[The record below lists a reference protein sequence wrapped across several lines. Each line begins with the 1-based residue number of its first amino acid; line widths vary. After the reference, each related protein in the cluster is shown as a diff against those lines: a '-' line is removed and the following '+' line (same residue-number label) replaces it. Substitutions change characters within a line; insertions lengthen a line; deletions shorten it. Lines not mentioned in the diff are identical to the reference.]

1 VAENKMNKKELSR
14 LKRHRRIKIRI
25 QGTAQRPRLVIK
37 RSLNNLS
44 AMVVDDTEDK
54 VIFSL
59 SSANKDFKQ
68 KVKNAGNVKSAAL
81 FAELFALRAKEKG
94 LTKIV
99 FDRAGFLY
107 HGRVKAFA
115 EALRK
120 NGMEF

>member
-1 VAENKMNKKELSR
+1 MNKKELSR